1 MTFGKQRLFG
11 SEVERIIGRAH
22 EFDLYRPT
30 WAVIDQYVY
39 SRKASWY
46 IYYGLYGFIQPR
58 FTIDERFEIKGI
70 SELGNL
76 TGHFKQSYTTAQGT
90 VSVTVGDKIKYDS
103 RMWKVATIL
112 EHKDARGQGITRAQL
127 DPEVE

>member
-1 MTFGKQRLFG
+1 MSFGRQRLFG
-11 SEVERIIGRAH
+11 SEIERIIGRAH
-22 EFDLYRPT
+22 QFDLYRPT
-30 WAVIDQYVY
+30 WTVIDEYLY
-39 SRKASWY
+39 SRKASWHV
-46 IYYGLYGFIQPR
+46 YYGLFGFIQPR

-90 VSVTVGDKIKYDS
+90 VSVAVGDKIKYDS

-112 EHKDARGQGITRAQL
+112 EQKDAHGKGIIRAQL
-127 DPEVE
+127 DPEVK